1 MIDIDKAREYDDER
15 FIDCE
20 LTYSQDEYEELID
33 ENDEL
38 ERENET
44 LKIVLEN
51 IQEYVDNYLVNEI
64 GTDIEKL
71 LKGEVL

>member
-1 MIDIDKAREYDDER
+1 MIDKAREYDDER

-38 ERENET
+38 ERQNEA
-44 LKIVLEN
+44 LKTVLEN
-51 IQEYVDNYLVNEI
+51 IQEYVDNYLINEI

-71 LKGEVL
+71 LNGEII